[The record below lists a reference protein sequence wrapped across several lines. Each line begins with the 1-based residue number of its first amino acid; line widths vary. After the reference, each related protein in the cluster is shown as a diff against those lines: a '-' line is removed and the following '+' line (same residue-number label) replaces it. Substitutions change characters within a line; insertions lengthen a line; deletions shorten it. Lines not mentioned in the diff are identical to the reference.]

1 MSSLTVL
8 KKDKCFYKMYLE
20 ESVSVQNWGIFK
32 INASFYQNVIEHN
45 LHVIKNP
52 DWIIDLGPEV
62 GNLGGNVI
70 VQGTVTDLIEV
81 DKSYTV
87 RALKRI

>member
-1 MSSLTVL
+1 
-8 KKDKCFYKMYLE
+8 
-20 ESVSVQNWGIFK
+20 
-32 INASFYQNVIEHN
+32 